1 MNVSLRLAYL
11 HWFQD
16 GMVVLG
22 SGEEELH
29 SKGPE
34 VPVGIVLVVNV
45 DHVLH
50 FRLQLSEGWG
60 GGEEGEEKFK
70 EV

>member
-1 MNVSLRLAYL
+1 MI
-11 HWFQD
+11 
-16 GMVVLG
+16 VLG

-45 DHVLH
+45 DHVLQ
-50 FRLQLSEGWG
+50 FRLQLSEDWG
-60 GGEEGEEKFK
+60 GE
-70 EV
+70 

>member
-1 MNVSLRLAYL
+1 MLKGKLLIVSHHGKITYL
-11 HWFQD
+11 HWLQD
-16 GMVVLG
+16 GMIVLG

-45 DHVLH
+45 DHVLQ
-50 FRLQLSEGWG
+50 FCLQLSEDWG
-60 GGEEGEEKFK
+60 GE
-70 EV
+70 